1 MTLDPS
7 LITLI
12 SIPAILALVNLAKS
26 FGVSGK
32 WAALLSVG
40 LGVALVLGQH
50 YVDAE
55 LWSLIS
61 LGLILGLSAAGL
73 YDATAGRKLYAGDV
87 DLIPA
92 QRFVGTDS
100 TMVSTNPQKE

>member
-1 MTLDPS
+1 MELDPTVV
-7 LITLI
+7 TLI

-32 WAALLSVG
+32 WAALLAVG

-50 YVDAE
+50 FVDAE
-55 LWSLIS
+55 LWSLIT

-73 YDATAGRKLYAGDV
+73 YDATAGRKLFVGDV
-87 DLIPA
+87 DPIPA

-100 TMVSTNPQKE
+100 SMAPINPQKE